1 MSFTMQ
7 GPPAV
12 PTARRDVGRNL
23 NSTRSLR
30 VLIVED
36 DSLIALFL
44 ELLLQELGHDV
55 VGVARSGSTAIEAAG
70 EHRPDLVLMDVRLA
84 GHRDGAEVAA
94 EIRWRFGIPAIFM
107 TAQSDLH
114 GLRHARAARPI
125 DHLVKPVSE
134 QAFKN
139 AMQRAAGMLGAG
151 SS

>member
-1 MSFTMQ
+1 MILSVMK
-7 GPPAV
+7 
-12 PTARRDVGRNL
+12 
-23 NSTRSLR
+23 
-30 VLIVED
+30 I
-36 DSLIALFL
+36 
-44 ELLLQELGHDV
+44 GHLCNPK
-55 VGVARSGSTAIEAAG
+55 TLIEAAG

-107 TAQSDLH
+107 TAQNDLH
-114 GLRHARAARPI
+114 GQKHAQAARPI

-134 QAFKN
+134 QVFKN